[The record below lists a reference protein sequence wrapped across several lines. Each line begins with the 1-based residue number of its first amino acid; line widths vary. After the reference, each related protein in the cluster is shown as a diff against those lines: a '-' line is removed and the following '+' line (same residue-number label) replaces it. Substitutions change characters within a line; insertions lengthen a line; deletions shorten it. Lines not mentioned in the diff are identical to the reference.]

1 MPPPRSAP
9 AAPTAWSAF
18 KAGLFQPSLPALV
31 GLVAVLVS
39 WLVGASLVVDR
50 DFAMGPGNGH
60 LTNGP
65 TDTYGN
71 LFNEALDLERR
82 LDQEPRPRVLLIGAS
97 SMRESLADLGTLTAP
112 LSEIAGTP
120 VQPELLTAGALSV
133 WEMAALLDPLRAD
146 LTGIVA
152 LEVSPRRLSTS
163 PEKLEEL
170 LHAPRFP
177 FDSPW
182 VNARAGELGIEPPS
196 RTGVFFLDH
205 LGFFA
210 TRPKILLQ
218 ANRPP
223 VEPLRYLTS
232 RWRPPEG
239 AEWERVDQ
247 SASGWL
253 QAWPQHADFN
263 LDCYRELIA
272 DLSAE
277 GRVAVVLIE
286 APSNPAV
293 DARIYGEAVAA
304 EALADYRRRVE
315 AFAAEIGVP
324 YWRPSHDLALPA
336 EAFHDHTHLR
346 EGYAR
351 EQITAELGRR
361 LAEHWPVAFLARGDR

>member
-18 KAGLFQPSLPALV
+18 KAGLFQPSLPALI

-82 LDQEPRPRVLLIGAS
+82 LAVDADPRVLLIGAS
-97 SMRESLADLGTLTAP
+97 SMREGLAELGTLRSIVGQAAG
-112 LSEIAGTP
+112 SEVT
-120 VQPELLTAGALSV
+120 PELLTAGALSV
-133 WEMAALLDPLRAD
+133 WEMAALLDPLRSN
-146 LTGIVA
+146 LTGIVV

-170 LHAPRFP
+170 LHAQRFP

-182 VNARAGELGIEPPS
+182 VNARAAELGIEPPS

-218 ANRPP
+218 VGRPP
-223 VEPLRYLTS
+223 VDPVRYLTS

-253 QAWPQHADFN
+253 HRWPQHAEIN
-263 LDCYRELIA
+263 LECYRELIA
-272 DLSAE
+272 DLSAD
-277 GRVAVVLIE
+277 GRIAVVLVE

-293 DARIYGEAVAA
+293 DERIYAEPAAAKAV
-304 EALADYRRRVE
+304 ADYRRRVE
-315 AFAAEIGVP
+315 AFAADAGVP
-324 YWRPSHDLALPA
+324 YWRPSHDLELPA

-351 EQITAELGRR
+351 ERLTTELGRR
-361 LAEHWPVAFLARGDR
+361 LANHWPLAFPDGGDE

>member
-1 MPPPRSAP
+1 MPPPLSPRS
-9 AAPTAWSAF
+9 APTAWSAF
-18 KAGLFQPSLPALV
+18 KAGLFEPSLPALV
-31 GLVAVLVS
+31 GLAAVLVT
-39 WLVGASLVVDR
+39 WLVGASAIVDR
-50 DFAMGPGNGH
+50 DFARGPGNGH

-71 LFNEALDLERR
+71 LFNDALDLERR
-82 LDQEPRPRVLLIGAS
+82 LTEEPGPRVLLIGAS
-97 SMRESLADLGTLTAP
+97 SMREGLASLETLEVP
-112 LSEIAGTP
+112 LTGAAEEP
-120 VQPELLTAGALSV
+120 VRAELLTAGALSV
-133 WEMAALLDPLRAD
+133 WEMAALVDPLRAD
-146 LTGIVA
+146 FEGLIV
-152 LEVSPRRLSTS
+152 LEMSPRRLSTS
-163 PEKLEEL
+163 PEKLKEF
-170 LHAPRFP
+170 LHSQRFP

-182 VNARAGELGIEPPS
+182 VEERAATAGIEAPR

-218 ANRPP
+218 ITRPP

-239 AEWERVDQ
+239 AEWERVDK

-253 QAWPQHADFN
+253 EPWPQHVDFN

-272 DLSAE
+272 DLTAD
-277 GRVAVVLIE
+277 GRIAVVLLE

-293 DARIYGEAVAA
+293 DQRIYA
-304 EALADYRRRVE
+304 EPSASDALRAYRERVE
-315 AFAAEIGVP
+315 AFASDVGVP
-324 YWRPSHDLALPA
+324 YWRVSHDIALPA

-351 EQITAELGRR
+351 EQLTAELARR
-361 LAEHWPVAFLARGDR
+361 LAGHWPQAFGGDSDQ

>member
-18 KAGLFQPSLPALV
+18 KAGLFQPSLPALI

-50 DFAMGPGNGH
+50 DFAKGPGNGH

-71 LFNEALDLERR
+71 LFNQALDLERR
-82 LDQEPRPRVLLIGAS
+82 LEVDADPRVLLIGAS
-97 SMRESLADLGTLTAP
+97 SMRESLSPLGTVQAIVSAAAGPELT
-112 LSEIAGTP
+112 
-120 VQPELLTAGALSV
+120 PELLTAGALSV
-133 WEMAALLDPLRAD
+133 WEMAALLDPLRET
-146 LTGIVA
+146 LHGLVV

-163 PEKLEEL
+163 PEKLQEL
-170 LHAPRFP
+170 LHAQRFP

-182 VNARAGELGIEPPS
+182 VDAQAQAAGIEPKS

-210 TRPKILLQ
+210 SRPRIALQ
-218 ANRPP
+218 VAREP

-232 RWRPPEG
+232 MWRPPQG
-239 AEWERVDQ
+239 AEWERVDR
-247 SASGWL
+247 SASAWL
-253 QAWPQHADFN
+253 QVFPEHVEFN
-263 LDCYRELIA
+263 LGCYRALIQ
-272 DLSAE
+272 DLQAG
-277 GRVAVVLIE
+277 GRIGVVLLE

-293 DARIYGEAVAA
+293 DERIYADA
-304 EALADYRRRVE
+304 EAAAAVEEYRQRVE
-315 AFAAEIGVP
+315 AFAGELGVP
-324 YWRPSHDLALPA
+324 YWHVAQDLELAP
-336 EAFHDHTHLR
+336 EAFHDHTHIR

-351 EQITAELGRR
+351 DQLTLELSRR
-361 LAEHWPVAFLARGDR
+361 LAEHWGRVFSEEDAR

>member
-82 LDQEPRPRVLLIGAS
+82 LAVDADPRVLLIGAS
-97 SMRESLADLGTLTAP
+97 SMRESLAELGTLQSLVSGA
-112 LSEIAGTP
+112 AGPEVT
-120 VQPELLTAGALSV
+120 PELLTAGALSV

-182 VNARAGELGIEPPS
+182 VNERAGEHGIEPPS

-247 SASGWL
+247 SAAGWL

-263 LDCYRELIA
+263 LDCYQDLIA
-272 DLSAE
+272 DLSAD

-293 DARIYGEAVAA
+293 DARIYAEAEAA

-315 AFAAEIGVP
+315 TFAVEIGVP

-361 LAEHWPVAFLARGDR
+361 LAEHWPVAFPAGGDR